1 VPAGDAVAPSVVP
14 VFAGVGAVAS
24 QLAPTKR
31 MATGIST
38 GVLVVAFALRTVAD
52 SSSGG
57 LDWLRWTT
65 PLGWPEEL
73 RPFASGQ
80 ALALLLPLITG
91 ALLLGTAVALAA
103 RRDVGGGLLP
113 VRDRAAPRLRLLGS
127 PTAQALR
134 SELGGLVAGLVGV
147 GAFALVMG
155 VISDAATPDVISK
168 NVQRQLEKFGF
179 ESVVTPSGWLGFSF
193 IFFVLAVSIFCCA
206 QIAATRREEAEQR
219 LETLLALPVGRR
231 AWLAGR
237 LLIAA
242 AAAAGVAL
250 AAGGLAWAGAAT
262 QGADVSLA
270 SMLAAGA
277 NCLPVALVFL
287 AFGALAFALAPR
299 ASIGLAYGLV
309 GVAFAWELFGALLE
323 VPGWLL
329 VLSPF
334 HDVGLI
340 PGEPFEATAAAI
352 MVGLAAIAALAA
364 VRIFGHRDL
373 TGA

>member
-52 SSSGG
+52 SSPGG

-65 PLGWPEEL
+65 PMGWPEEL

-334 HDVGLI
+334 HTSASSRGSRSRPRPLPSWSGSRQSPRSQPCASSGI
-340 PGEPFEATAAAI
+340 AT
-352 MVGLAAIAALAA
+352 
-364 VRIFGHRDL
+364 
-373 TGA
+373 